1 VRRRRSDRG
10 VARNVAAA
18 AFTAC
23 VLLTLAGCRFGVL
36 GQHVRTLDAN
46 GYLRGTV
53 SQPAG
58 ETAGPVVIFAVRA
71 SDPSGRASDWVVLS
85 RPGPYFL
92 VVPVGEYRVGAF
104 VDRDHTLTL
113 DEGEPAAWFRGGEPV
128 VARPGD
134 TTAGLNLAL
143 TNTAPAAPV
152 AVSLLERT
160 SAGIDELPAS
170 RIGEV
175 VTLDDPRFSATAA
188 HTGLWR
194 PVEFLVDVGAGIY
207 FLEPYDPHRTPVLFV
222 HGALG
227 NPNNFRALIN
237 SLDRNQFQ
245 AWVAYYPT
253 AVRLD
258 IVGGALGR
266 WLQALEVEYGF
277 QRLGLVA
284 HSMGGLV
291 ARSYLAGDPYGLG
304 GTIDALTFVS
314 IATPWQGHAAAAL
327 GVARAPVPAPSW
339 FDMAPGSPFLNR
351 LLASPLPPYAVH
363 DLYFAYGGSRRSRTA
378 NDGVVTVASQLDL
391 RAQDQARRVVGFD
404 AQHAAVLD
412 SPTVADELR
421 RSLASLRAEQ

>member
-1 VRRRRSDRG
+1 
-10 VARNVAAA
+10 
-18 AFTAC
+18 
-23 VLLTLAGCRFGVL
+23 
-36 GQHVRTLDAN
+36 
-46 GYLRGTV
+46 
-53 SQPAG
+53 
-58 ETAGPVVIFAVRA
+58 
-71 SDPSGRASDWVVLS
+71 
-85 RPGPYFL
+85 
-92 VVPVGEYRVGAF
+92 
-104 VDRDHTLTL
+104 
-113 DEGEPAAWFRGGEPV
+113 
-128 VARPGD
+128 
-134 TTAGLNLAL
+134 
-143 TNTAPAAPV
+143 
-152 AVSLLERT
+152 
-160 SAGIDELPAS
+160 
-170 RIGEV
+170 
-175 VTLDDPRFSATAA
+175 
-188 HTGLWR
+188 
-194 PVEFLVDVGAGIY
+194 
-207 FLEPYDPHRTPVLFV
+207 VLFV

-237 SLDRNQFQ
+237 SLDRNRFQ

-351 LLASPLPPYAVH
+351 LLASPLPPCAVH

-421 RSLASLRAEQ
+421 RSLASLRAEDAPLKLLTGLRVAASAELAIGAIDAALAHSVEAVDVASRTKRVAEMAEAHADAARIAAAAGRLDDARRELDRARSLDVSTSPRARDAVAAAEDALRS

>member
-1 VRRRRSDRG
+1 VRRGRPDHG
-10 VARNVAAA
+10 VARVAACA
-18 AFTAC
+18 LVAGA
-23 VLLTLAGCRFGVL
+23 LLTVAGCRFGVL

-58 ETAGPVVIFAVRA
+58 EAADPVVVFAVRA
-71 SDPSGRASDWVVLS
+71 GETSGDAVDWVVLS
-85 RPGPYFL
+85 RRGPYFL
-92 VVPVGEYRVGAF
+92 VVPVGDYRVGAF
-104 VDRDHTLTL
+104 VDHNHSLTL
-113 DEGEPAAWFRGGEPV
+113 DAGEAAVWVHGGAAV
-128 VARPGD
+128 SARPGE
-134 TTAGLNLAL
+134 TTGGLNLAL
-143 TNTAPAAPV
+143 TDQASAVPV
-152 AVSLLERT
+152 AVSLLERA
-160 SAGIDELPAS
+160 SAGINELPSS
-170 RIGEV
+170 RLGEV
-175 VTLDDPRFSATAA
+175 VAIDDPRFSPAA
-188 HTGLWR
+188 ARVGLWR

-207 FLEPYDPHRTPVLFV
+207 FLEPYDPNRTPVLFV

-227 NPNNFRALIN
+227 NPRNFSALIA
-237 SLDRNQFQ
+237 SLDHSRFQ
-245 AWVAYYPT
+245 AWVAYYPS

-258 IVGGALGR
+258 VVGQALGR

-277 QRLGLVA
+277 HRLGLVA

-304 GTIDALTFVS
+304 GTIDALSFVS

-339 FDMAPGSPFLNR
+339 FDLAPDSPFLNR

-391 RAQDQARRVVGFD
+391 RMQDQARRVVGFD

-412 SPTVADELR
+412 DPAVADELR
-421 RSLASLRAEQ
+421 HSLASLDERR